1 MKRSILV
8 ALVVVM
14 VGWTASGQTCLPG
27 GITFSSQ
34 SEIDG
39 FASAYPGCIEIEGDV
54 SISGSTIVNL
64 DNLLQIKR
72 VLGNV
77 TISGGHQ
84 ILDCSGLDSISYI
97 GGNLSIEHT
106 DQIETFDGFN
116 GLDSIGG
123 ELIISHNGDLS
134 AISGFNELNYIG
146 GTVDISNNSKLS
158 QISGFANV
166 ETVRSNLIIKNNPEL
181 LSFQGFSNLS
191 HITQYC
197 HIEENQVLFDI
208 TGLSNLQ
215 STGGYFLIGKSFGL
229 TDLQPLNNLH
239 TIGGYL
245 ALFNTGITNISG
257 LGNLSYIGDLVVI
270 QGNPFLT
277 DLIGLEGITTIRG
290 GLMIQYNGALLT
302 LSGLENLNSIIP
314 IASFQIGLHI
324 NANSNLENLTALSNL
339 TEIQGGGLTVG
350 NNPKLTSLEGLGA
363 ITTLKKV
370 SIYNN
375 DKLSNLIGLE
385 HLTQIDGSLEI
396 YDNDSLRFLNG
407 LNQLSAIQEDFL
419 ILRNPLLENLLD
431 LGQLPSIGRDVT
443 IQDNAS
449 LSVCEVLSICNHL
462 IHTPDQIVIGNNA
475 DGCNSP
481 HEVEVLCGG
490 IPTIVNVFL
499 DLDEDCTLSPPD
511 APAPGMHVRLN
522 GPLQISTRPTD
533 EDGAAKFG
541 YLGNGPFFLNLPQFP
556 TAYWGVCQD
565 TTWLDPANFQ
575 DTIQATL
582 LLQPLAQCPD
592 LSVNLNL
599 PPSFRG
605 CLVNS
610 NLSVDIQNVGTIPAE
625 NTEATIVLPL
635 SVLEVLSSSLP
646 ITAQNG
652 DTLFFA
658 IDNLAPFETTHIN
671 LVVRTRC
678 DTFLLG
684 QTLCLEAFATAANAC
699 SSTES
704 FSEVRLYSECLDDET
719 VRFTLRNIGNAP
731 TQSIHE
737 FVIIEDEVILM
748 REDFNLDPNEE
759 RIVDMPATGAT
770 YRMEATRFDN
780 GVQTAIALEN
790 CGGLT
795 PGLITAHWLDEGLN
809 NYDYACAEVILAYDP
824 NQKTAIPKGVGESHL
839 TAANRPI
846 QYTIEFQNTGTDTA
860 FRVLLTDILS
870 PHLDVNTFRPG
881 FSSHPYSWEIRGADT
896 LNVLFFPIALPDSNV
911 NVAGS
916 QGFFTFDIDQKPD
929 LPDGTVIENTAS
941 IVFDFNPPIVT
952 NTTFHTIGELVVSV
966 DEPAPGDKPQ
976 WKVFANPVKAT
987 ATFQAISVIPGQKRF
1002 ELFDAAGRKVRTER
1016 FDGQEFLFQRQ
1027 TLLGGLYFFKI
1038 SDEQGRI
1045 SSGKVIIAH

>member
-1 MKRSILV
+1 MKKGILV

-14 VGWTASGQTCLPG
+14 IGWAASGQSCLLG

-34 SEIDG
+34 SEVDG
-39 FASAYPGCIEIEGDV
+39 FSSAYPGCTEIEGDV
-54 SISGSTIVNL
+54 DFSGSAIVNL

-77 TISGGHQ
+77 TISGEQQ
-84 ILDCSGLDSISYI
+84 ILDYSGLDSISYI
-97 GGNLSIEHT
+97 GGNLSIDNT
-106 DQIETFDGFN
+106 YQLETFSGFS

-123 ELIISHNGDLS
+123 ELIISSNEDLS
-134 AISGFNELNYIG
+134 TLSGFNELNYIG
-146 GTVDISNNSKLS
+146 GTVDISYNSKLS

-166 ETVRSNLIIKNNPEL
+166 ETVRSNLIIKNNSEL

-197 HIEENQVLFDI
+197 HIEENPVLFDI

-215 STGGYFLIGKSFGL
+215 STGGYLLIGKSFGL

-245 ALFNTGITNISG
+245 ALFNTGITNVSG
-257 LGNLSYIGDLVVI
+257 LGNLSYIGHILVI

-290 GLMIQYNGALLT
+290 GLTIQYNDALLT
-302 LSGLENLNSIIP
+302 FSGLDNLNSIIP
-314 IASFQIGLHI
+314 IGGYQSGLDI
-324 NANSNLENLTALSNL
+324 STNSNLENLTALSNL
-339 TEIQGGGLTVG
+339 TVIQGDLSVG

-375 DKLSNLIGLE
+375 DKFFNLIGLE

-396 YDNDSLRFLNG
+396 FDNDSLRFLNG
-407 LNQLSAIQEDFL
+407 LNQLSAIHEDLF

-431 LGQLPSIGRDVT
+431 LGQLNSIGDNVT
-443 IQDNAS
+443 IRDNAS
-449 LSVCEVLSICNHL
+449 LSVCEVSGICNYL
-462 IHTPDQIVIGNNA
+462 IHNPDQILIENNA

-481 HEVEVLCGG
+481 QEVEFLCGG
-490 IPTIVNVFL
+490 IPTFVNVFI
-499 DLDEDCTLSPPD
+499 DLDENCTLSPSD
-511 APAPGMHVRLN
+511 AVTPGMQVRLN

-533 EDGAAKFG
+533 EDGIAEFG
-541 YLGNGPFFLNLPQFP
+541 YLDNGPFFLNLPQFP
-556 TAYWGVCQD
+556 TAYWSACQD

-582 LLQPLAQCPD
+582 LLHPVAQCPD
-592 LSVNLNL
+592 LYVNLNL

-605 CLVNS
+605 CLVHS
-610 NLSVDIQNVGTIPAE
+610 NLSVDIQNVGTVPAE
-625 NTEATIVLPL
+625 NSEATIVLPL

-646 ITAQNG
+646 ISAQSG
-652 DTLFFA
+652 DTLFFT
-658 IDNLAPFETTHIN
+658 IENLAPFETARIN
-671 LVVRTRC
+671 LVIRTRC

-684 QTLCLEAFATAANAC
+684 QTLCLEAFATPANAC
-699 SSTES
+699 LPTEN
-704 FSEVRLYSECLDDET
+704 FSEIRLYSECLEDET
-719 VRFTLRNIGNAP
+719 VRFTLKNIGNAP
-731 TQSIHE
+731 TQSMHE
-737 FVIIEDEVILM
+737 YVIIEDEVILM
-748 REDFNLDPNEE
+748 MDDFTLDPHEE
-759 RIVDMPATGAT
+759 RTVDLPANGAT

-795 PGLITAHWLDEGLN
+795 PGLITAYWLDEGLN
-809 NYDYACAEVILAYDP
+809 NYDYACAEVIVAYDP
-824 NQKTAIPKGVGESHL
+824 NQKTAIPKGIGESHL
-839 TAANRPI
+839 TAANRPF

-881 FSSHPYSWEIRGADT
+881 FSSHPYSWEIRGLDT

-952 NTTFHTIGELVVSV
+952 NTTFHTIGELVVNI
-966 DEPAPGDKPQ
+966 DEPERGAKPR
-976 WKVFANPVKAT
+976 WKVFANPVKAS
-987 ATFQAISVIPGQKRF
+987 ATFQAIGVLAGEKRF
-1002 ELFDAAGRKVRTER
+1002 DLYDAAGRKVRAER
-1016 FDGQEFLFQRQ
+1016 FYGQEFLFQRAG
-1027 TLLGGLYFFKI
+1027 LAGGLYFFRI
-1038 SDEQGRI
+1038 TDEQGK
-1045 SSGKVIIAH
+1045 SASGKIIIAD